1 MPMQIKPILAALRWH
16 KAGTTLIALQIALT
30 LAIVCNALFIVGQ
43 RVTRLSR
50 PSGMEESSVLV
61 IQNQWAGKPAT
72 QQIPALMAAD
82 LNTLRHVPGVLD
94 AFASNSYPL
103 SSTSGWSMGVRYTT
117 DQKTPTT
124 PSAIY
129 FADQRALSTMGLKL
143 IAGRNFRQDEI
154 GDLDARAT
162 LAPPVIIISQAL
174 AEKLFPGSQA
184 VGKSVCIG
192 NAAPSTIIGVVERLQ
207 TFSGSFANAW
217 VERSTLVPYRLL
229 YGISIYIIRA
239 QPGQLDDVARDAPAA
254 LFAAN
259 RMRSIDAKT
268 GVQTFAEIRAAAYK
282 TDSGVAILMGV
293 ICIVL
298 LAVTAAG
305 IVGLT
310 SFWVSQRRRQIG
322 IRRALGATRSDILN
336 YFLAENLLISLGG
349 VFVGTLLAIGMNLLM
364 VSQFEMAR
372 LSFIYVIVGVAVLLL
387 LGQAAVLAPALRAS
401 RLSPVEATR
410 PV

>member
-1 MPMQIKPILAALRWH
+1 MQIKPILAALRWH

-30 LAIVCNALFIVGQ
+30 LAVVCNALFIVQQ

-50 PSGMEESSVLV
+50 PSGVEESSLLV
-61 IQNQWAGKPAT
+61 IQNQWAGKPTA
-72 QQIPALMAAD
+72 QQIPALLAAD
-82 LNTLRHVPGVLD
+82 LDTLRHVPGVVD
-94 AFASNSYPL
+94 AFSSNSYPL
-103 SSTSGWSMGVRYTT
+103 SSTSGWSMGVRHTM

-129 FADQRALSTMGLKL
+129 FADQNALSTMGLKL
-143 IAGRNFRQDEI
+143 VAGRNFRQDEI
-154 GDLDARAT
+154 TDLDARAT
-162 LAPPVIIISQAL
+162 LAPPVIIITQAL
-174 AEKLFPGSQA
+174 AEKLFPGGLA
-184 VGKSVCIG
+184 VGKRICIG
-192 NAAPSTIIGVVERLQ
+192 NASPSTIIGVVERLQ
-207 TFSGSFANAW
+207 TFSGSFANGW

-229 YGISIYIIRA
+229 HGISIYVIRA
-239 QPGQLDDVARDAPAA
+239 RPGQLGNVARGASAA

-268 GVQTFAEIRAAAYK
+268 GVETFAQIRAAAYK
-282 TDSGVAILMGV
+282 TDSGVAVLMGV
-293 ICIVL
+293 ICVLL

-322 IRRALGATRSDILN
+322 IRRMLGASRADILN
-336 YFLAENLLISLGG
+336 YFLTENLLISLGG
-349 VFVGTLLAIGMNLLM
+349 VFVGTLLAIGMNVLL

-372 LSFIYVIVGVAVLLL
+372 LSFVYVIIGVVVLLL
-387 LGQAAVLAPALRAS
+387 LGQAAVLTPALRAS

-410 PV
+410 TV